1 MALWAG
7 FEQVGEMEALHPPP
21 PHAPVID
28 RSLLIDAVPLVRQT
42 HRRGETKNWRAPHP
56 RAAFRPE
63 WILMQEQ
70 QTETLR

>member
-7 FEQVGEMEALHPPP
+7 FEQVGEMEAPPL

-42 HRRGETKNWRAPHP
+42 HRGGETKNWRVPHP
-56 RAAFRPE
+56 LAAFRPE
-63 WILMQEQ
+63 RILMQEQ